1 MYRVSIYSNYT
12 LEIRDRYS
20 KNNGPSRWFSLPS
33 GHIPFMQYRRFMV
46 LVEPF
51 HINLDNSKWPYIY
64 IKFDPPK
71 NGWNLMI
78 PVVSLLFFHL
88 HFNWMYHN
96 LQVTWSLRVLD
107 HSGMVRFPL
116 LVSHHWS
123 DSRLLGDTF
132 RGVQTVANRRPKKIR
147 ASYVIGIGV

>member
-116 LVSHHWS
+116 LVSIIGVIAAFLVTPFGGS
-123 DSRLLGDTF
+123 KLL
-132 RGVQTVANRRPKKIR
+132 QTEDPKKLGPLM
-147 ASYVIGIGV
+147 S